1 MSIRTR
7 FAPSPTGYMHIGNLR
22 TALYSYLV
30 AKSQKGEFILRIEDT
45 DQNRYVD
52 GAVEIIYN
60 TLNKAKLNWDE
71 GPDIGGNFAPYIQSE
86 RVKSNI
92 YMKYALELINNGS
105 AYYCF
110 CPDCHSD
117 LERYKPEVNYGH
129 NERSNTFIGY
139 NGHCRNLS
147 KEEIEENLKN
157 KKPFVIRQKLDKNID
172 VTFEDLVFGNIT
184 INTNELDDQVLI
196 KQDGYP
202 TYNFA
207 NVVDDHLMNIT
218 HVVRGCEYLSSTP
231 KYNLLYKAFG
241 WKIPKYVHLP
251 LIMRQNE
258 KGEVEKLSKR
268 NGSVSFEDF
277 IKNGYLT
284 EAIINYIGLLGWS
297 PKSNNEFFTFEDFV
311 KQFSIK
317 GINKSPSIFDENK
330 LKWLNGK
337 HIRKMS
343 KENFANYAYDFS
355 KIQGTYLDNYWNK
368 LASILQNRISTFAEI
383 PEQLDFF
390 YSIKE
395 YNLNMFEIERIGLT
409 KEIALNILSEAFK
422 IVFDK
427 GVEKLK
433 SEMECTEFKNA
444 HILSTLRVALTGKE
458 SVVIDMYDIANI
470 LGDNE
475 TKNRIENAIFNLN

>member
-30 AKSQKGEFILRIEDT
+30 AKSQKGDFILRIEDT
-45 DQNRYVD
+45 DQTRYVD
-52 GAVEIIYN
+52 GAVDVIYN
-60 TLNKAKLNWDE
+60 TLKKSNLIWDE
-71 GPDIGGNFAPYIQSE
+71 GPDVGGSCSPYVQSD
-86 RVKSNI
+86 RVKSGI
-92 YMKYALELINNGS
+92 YLEYAKQLVGQGD

-110 CPDCHSD
+110 CKEAKTD
-117 LERYKPEVNYGH
+117 LDTYRDECNYVVGY
-129 NERSNTFIGY
+129 GY

-147 KEEIEENLKN
+147 KEEIKQNLN
-157 KKPFVIRQKLDKNID
+157 NNVPYVIRQKMPKDTN
-172 VTFEDLVFGNIT
+172 VTFNDLVFGEIT
-184 INTNELDDQVLI
+184 INSNDLDDQVLI

-207 NVVDDHLMNIT
+207 NVIDDHLMNIS
-218 HVVRGCEYLSSTP
+218 HIVRGCEYLSSTP

-241 WKIPKYVHLP
+241 WNIPKYVHLP

-258 KGEVEKLSKR
+258 NGEVEKLSKR
-268 NGSVSFEDF
+268 NGCVSFEDF
-277 IKNGYLT
+277 ISNGYLA

-337 HIRKMS
+337 HIRKMT
-343 KENFANYAYDFS
+343 KEKFNEYAYSFS
-355 KIQGTYLDNYWNK
+355 NVKNTILDKHWDK
-368 LASILQNRISTFAEI
+368 LAIILQNRISTFAEI
-383 PEQLDFF
+383 PQHLDFF
-390 YSIKE
+390 YDINDYDIE
-395 YNLNMFEIERIGLT
+395 MFEIEKIGLT
-409 KEIALNILSEAFK
+409 KDIANDILSDVFR

-427 GVEKLK
+427 GVGYLK
-433 SEMECTEFKNA
+433 EELESKDYKKA
-444 HILSTLRVALTGKE
+444 HVLSTLRVALTGKE
-458 SVVIDMYDIANI
+458 SVVIDMYDIADI
-470 LGDNE
+470 LGNEE
-475 TKNRIENAIFNLN
+475 TKNRIEKAMFKLA